1 MRRLLLILALCGATI
16 ASAIFLGAPRATRP
30 RNAPSPPFSPH
41 GKRLAQ
47 RANDWKTVAPGVSMR
62 RFQTRAD
69 GMTIPIVA
77 LRAAPSRIH
86 IATLA
91 GATSL
96 GATNGGATNGGA
108 TNGANASRGSGF
120 DATVA
125 GADALDAS
133 EWRRKTG
140 AMAAINGG
148 FFTPSGQSLG
158 LRMSRRREKAALRA
172 AEWGVFYVRRGSA
185 RILHTTDWKK
195 RAQTRRAQG
204 VLVADE
210 AIQCG
215 PRLVVAGQTVKLKPQ
230 WARRTGIGLQSDGK
244 VIVAISE
251 AEMSFQAWAALWA
264 SPRGLDCRDALN
276 LDGGGSTQI
285 SVAAA
290 ASQGV
295 EVGGLWPVPDAVV
308 IR

>member
-1 MRRLLLILALCGATI
+1 MRRLLLILALCGATV
-16 ASAIFLGAPRATRP
+16 ASALFLGAPRAMRP
-30 RNAPSPPFSPH
+30 QNSPSSAFAPG
-41 GKRLAQ
+41 GKRFS
-47 RANDWKTVAPGVSMR
+47 RADDWKTVAPGVSMR
-62 RFQTRAD
+62 RFQTRED

-77 LRAAPSRIH
+77 LRVAPSRIH
-86 IATLA
+86 IATL
-91 GATSL
+91 
-96 GATNGGATNGGA
+96 GGATNSA
-108 TNGANASRGSGF
+108 STSDANASSGSSF

-125 GADALDAS
+125 GTNALDAS

-140 AMAAINGG
+140 AVAAINGG

-158 LRMSRRREKAALRA
+158 LRMSRRRETSALRA

-195 RAQTRRAQG
+195 RAQSRRAQG

-251 AEMSFQAWAALWA
+251 SEMSFQAWAALWA
-264 SPRGLDCRDALN
+264 SPAGLNCRDALN

-285 SVAAA
+285 SVASS
-290 ASQGV
+290 SQSV

-308 IR
+308 IK